1 MNDFPFLIFDFDGTI
16 IESAVGMTAC
26 INEVLSE
33 LGRPRLEVHDLEN
46 MVGEGIHITVQR
58 ALEKTGEVPKE
69 LDKYVDHFKKLYHQ
83 QPIEKTPLYPNAIS
97 TLEKLA
103 SNGHV
108 MALCTNKVYD
118 ATLRLCK
125 GLNIL
130 HYFKAITGGYLPNT
144 ETTPRTFITNN
155 WRNRRHSR

>member
-58 ALEKTGEVPKE
+58 ALEKG
-69 LDKYVDHFKKLYHQ
+69 
-83 QPIEKTPLYPNAIS
+83 A
-97 TLEKLA
+97 
-103 SNGHV
+103 
-108 MALCTNKVYD
+108 
-118 ATLRLCK
+118 
-125 GLNIL
+125 
-130 HYFKAITGGYLPNT
+130 
-144 ETTPRTFITNN
+144 
-155 WRNRRHSR
+155 